1 MGDQC
6 QTRYIF
12 VEGGREE
19 GSYCGVCAES
29 LLQRIEAWWGIFRK
43 WNSDWWIEFF
53 KARPN

>member
-1 MGDQC
+1 MGGQC
-6 QTRYIF
+6 QTRYVIEERW
-12 VEGGREE
+12 EGGN
-19 GSYCGVCAES
+19 SYCGVCVES